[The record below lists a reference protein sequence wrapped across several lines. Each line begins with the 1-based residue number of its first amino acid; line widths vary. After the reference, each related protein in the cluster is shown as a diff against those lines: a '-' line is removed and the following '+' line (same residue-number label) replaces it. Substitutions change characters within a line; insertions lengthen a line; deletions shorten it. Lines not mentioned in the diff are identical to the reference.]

1 MNLYAPN
8 YYAQFSCIADRC
20 QHSCCIG
27 WEIDIDPKT
36 YASYQKVDGDF
47 GERLR
52 RGMAL
57 EEDTPHFCLTK
68 EERCPFLNPNNLC
81 DVILQLGEAALC
93 QICTDHPR
101 FRNFFDSR
109 EELGLGLCCET
120 AAALIVTQKEPFQLV
135 ALQTDGTP
143 EPPEE
148 ATFFALR
155 EEIFSTLKNRSESID
170 ARVHRLSHTY
180 NLILPVMDYS
190 QWARL
195 LWELERLEPSWTDRL
210 LELKAVKQIPAAL
223 FANPAWETAWE
234 QLLLYFVY
242 RHTADALYEDNLTT
256 RLAFSV
262 LSLRILQGLCA
273 AHAMLHGSVSLE
285 DLTELARQYSAEVEY
300 SEGNLEAL
308 FTLLKQ

>member
-8 YYAQFSCIADRC
+8 YYTQFSCIADRC
-20 QHSCCIG
+20 RHSCCIG

-57 EEDTPHFCLTK
+57 EENTPHFRLTK

-81 DVILQLGEAALC
+81 DIILHLGEDALC

-109 EELGLGLCCET
+109 EELGLGLCCEA

-148 ATFFALR
+148 SAFFALR
-155 EEIFSTLKNRSESID
+155 EEMFSILKNRSESID
-170 ARVHRLSHTY
+170 TRVHRFSHTY
-180 NLILPVMDYS
+180 DFILPVMDYS
-190 QWARL
+190 QWARV
-195 LWELERLEPSWTDRL
+195 LWDLERLEPSWADRL
-210 LELKAVKQIPAAL
+210 LELKEVKQIPTAL

-242 RHTADALYEDNLTT
+242 RHTADALYEDGIAT

-273 AHAMLHGSVSLE
+273 SHAMVHGAVSLE

-300 SEGNLEAL
+300 SEGNLNTLFAL
-308 FTLLKQ
+308 LEQ